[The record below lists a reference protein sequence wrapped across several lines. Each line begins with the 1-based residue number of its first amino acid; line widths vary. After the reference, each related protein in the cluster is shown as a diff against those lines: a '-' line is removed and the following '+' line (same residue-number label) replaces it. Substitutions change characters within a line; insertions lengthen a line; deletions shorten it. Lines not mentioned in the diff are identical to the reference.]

1 MLLLLMLLLFL
12 LIPLMLNFIVIVD
25 VRRFCFVDL
34 DDVVEIDCVML

>member
-1 MLLLLMLLLFL
+1 LLLLL
-12 LIPLMLNFIVIVD
+12 LISFMLFFIVIVD